1 MNTLDILLLI
11 PLAYGLINGLTK
23 GLFKELASLLGI
35 ILGIYIARLWAPDF
49 SHWLGTWLDYSPK
62 VLVPV
67 SYLIIF
73 LVVAIGLNVV
83 AFMLEKL
90 MQLVSLGWI
99 NKLGGGAFGL
109 LKFALILSIL
119 LNAFA
124 MLNSHLKLVET
135 KTLTESYLYTPVKQV
150 TQYLPFLSFDALE
163 ETANKLNSIES

>member
-1 MNTLDILLLI
+1 M
-11 PLAYGLINGLTK
+11 
-23 GLFKELASLLGI
+23 LFKGELGKATE
-35 ILGIYIARLWAPDF
+35 IAKKHLE
-49 SHWLGTWLDYSPK
+49 
-62 VLVPV
+62 
-67 SYLIIF
+67 I
-73 LVVAIGLNVV
+73 
-83 AFMLEKL
+83 EKL
-90 MQLVSLGWI
+90 MQLASLGWI

-163 ETANKLNSIES
+163 ETANKLNSTES